1 MMWKAVQKEAS
12 TRLTMKYTKAETV
25 GDIITKL
32 LKEEHLENKFD
43 EQRVAMLWQEVVGQG
58 INRYTA
64 NRYVK
69 DGVMYVTIS
78 SAPLRNELMLNRTLL
93 IRRLNDL
100 VGREVIH
107 EIVFK

>member
-1 MMWKAVQKEAS
+1 
-12 TRLTMKYTKAETV
+12 MKYTQAETV

-43 EQRVAMLWQEVVGQG
+43 EQRVTMLWQEVVGLG

-69 DGVMYVTIS
+69 DGTLFVTIT
-78 SAPLRNELMLNRTLL
+78 SAPLRNELMLNRSLL
-93 IRRLNDL
+93 IARLNDL

-107 EIVFK
+107 EIIFR